1 MRYFKSF
8 LFGIALSVI
17 AAKLFQVLT
26 ILYFVY
32 RPHTTPV
39 AMVPVSPVN
48 NDGPSF
54 DLTTHHYGSAS
65 MVMTVGAIG
74 LRGRLL
80 LDVQKGLGEF
90 NLSRLPSADVFSR

>member
-1 MRYFKSF
+1 VRYLKSF

-39 AMVPVSPVN
+39 AMVPVSTVN

-65 MVMTVGAIG
+65 MVMTVGYWP
-74 LRGRLL
+74 
-80 LDVQKGLGEF
+80 
-90 NLSRLPSADVFSR
+90 SRQASTGCSEGTRRIQPESFT